1 MNFVEHNLKI
11 SPIKTGYSSI
21 YRLDQM
27 SGSEEHPLIDTLFIT
42 DDNIK
47 ELVELWLM
55 NSGYERQR
63 DWLLD
68 RLKDL
73 DAAVEQQQQ

>member
-1 MNFVEHNLKI
+1 MDFIEHNLKI
-11 SPIKTGYSSI
+11 KPIKTGYSAI

-47 ELVELWLM
+47 ELVEVWLM
-55 NSGYERQR
+55 NSGYERQK

-68 RLKDL
+68 RLNAL
-73 DAAVEQQQQ
+73 GAVEEQQQP

>member
-1 MNFVEHNLKI
+1 MELVEHNLKI
-11 SPIKTGYSSI
+11 SPIKAGYSSI

-27 SGSEEHPLIDTLFIT
+27 SGTEEHPLIATLFIT

-68 RLKDL
+68 RLKDSGV
-73 DAAVEQQQQ
+73 AVKRQQQ